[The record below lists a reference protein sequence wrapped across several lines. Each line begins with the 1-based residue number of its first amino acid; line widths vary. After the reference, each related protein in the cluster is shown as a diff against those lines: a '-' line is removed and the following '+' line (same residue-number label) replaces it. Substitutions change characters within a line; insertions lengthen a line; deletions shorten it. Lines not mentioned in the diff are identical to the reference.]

1 MPMRPNR
8 SAGFL
13 LALGLAATLALVLA
27 GGCGTGNP
35 YPPGSFDRAEF
46 FVDHGKNF
54 EAVAAYESFVRRN
67 PTDSLA
73 AEAQFRKG
81 TTYLAMKEYPL
92 AAVEFQILRKDYPTS
107 DLVSEAMFREGQA
120 YLFEVGKVQRDISG
134 AYSARRQFLDFLD
147 RYPESPFRTEAE
159 QSLVEIS
166 DIVVRKRLREI
177 DVYRQLHR
185 YKAVAAT
192 LDNLLAEEKR
202 SSQLDKVLWERAQ
215 TAFKLGQQG
224 EGDRF
229 LVQLREKYPDSPYA
243 RKIKTE
249 LRSDPVETDT
259 PES

>member
-1 MPMRPNR
+1 MTMRPNR

-13 LALGLAATLALVLA
+13 LALGLAAILALVLT

-35 YPPGSFDRAEF
+35 YPPGSYDRAEF

-54 EAVAAYESFVRRN
+54 EAVAAFESFVRRN

-81 TTYLAMKEYPL
+81 MTYLAMKEYPL

-107 DLVSEAMFREGQA
+107 DLVAEAMYREGQA
-120 YLFEVGKVQRDISG
+120 YLFEVGKVERDISG
-134 AYSARRQFLDFLD
+134 AYSARRQFLAFLD

-159 QSLVEIS
+159 QSLTDIS
-166 DIVVRKRLREI
+166 DIVVRKRLQEI

-192 LDNLLAEEKR
+192 LDNLLTDEKR
-202 SSQLDKVLWERAQ
+202 SSLRDEVLWERAQ
-215 TAFKLGQQG
+215 IAFKLGQQE
-224 EGDRF
+224 EGNRF
-229 LVQLREKYPDSPYA
+229 LIQLRDNYPDSPYA
-243 RKIKTE
+243 KKVNSQ
-249 LRSDPVETDT
+249 LRSGPVETDT
-259 PES
+259 PGS